1 MKTIQKTSGVSS
13 SEKRFSMGRTI
24 RFAIG
29 ISVGMLLAGP
39 AFAQYGGGTGT
50 GTGSTGSS
58 TPSYG
63 SGKAIGIGVGAAAGG
78 AVVLYLIIHQGSS
91 LTGCVQSG
99 NDGLTLVTD
108 KDKKSYRLLPG
119 GADVQPGEKVELRG
133 KKSQAGTT
141 GQSFQPKKLV
151 KNLGACGTP
160 SASAGDLSP
169 LPQYIPRTKLRC
181 SRYTSPVW
189 GSRAWKFGPASN
201 NTQ

>member
-1 MKTIQKTSGVSS
+1 MKTTQRTSGESS
-13 SEKRFSMGRTI
+13 AEKGFFMGRMI
-24 RFAIG
+24 RFAMAIP
-29 ISVGMLLAGP
+29 VAMLLAGP
-39 AFAQYGGGTGT
+39 AFAQYGT

-91 LTGCVQSG
+91 VTGCVQSG
-99 NDGLTLVTD
+99 NDGLSLVSD

-160 SASAGDLSP
+160 SASTGDVSP
-169 LPQYIPRTKLRC
+169 T
-181 SRYTSPVW
+181 
-189 GSRAWKFGPASN
+189 ASVHSAHE
-201 NTQ
+201 TPLQ